1 MPGPSFWKFTWDII
15 KDPGLKLKIDQICK
29 GWFNQYGPIFVLN
42 VPGLKSRVNIMDPES
57 VQMLLAKDGKYP
69 IEMVFDFWVYYRN
82 TIRKDLFP
90 ETGGLLGNHG
100 EEWWRVRS
108 LVQQDM
114 LRPKSAMFYIDDL
127 EQIGLQFCEK
137 MEQKSDSNMEV
148 DDVTGLIYRWAL
160 EAVSSIF
167 LDARLNCLAENL
179 SPDSD
184 TARLIE
190 SVNIVLGE
198 DASDLVGGPPIW
210 KYISTPGY
218 RRFDK
223 ASTEIFNICKKLAD
237 VAVEKLE
244 NSSEEEK
251 EGLSVLERMIK
262 RAGPDSQIPAVMAM
276 DAITAGI
283 DTTGNKAAFLL
294 YDLATHPE
302 VQEQLH
308 KEIQEVIGKNEKVTE
323 SALKRMRFLKACVH
337 ESQRMKPAIPGL
349 NRETT
354 QDMVLGGY
362 QIPAGTVV
370 TYWNMLAM
378 NNEKNFPEP
387 ERFKPERWLRGCPGQ
402 HTAHPFAAIPFSFG
416 PRMCIGRR
424 FAELEV
430 YMLAIKV
437 MVKIMMT
444 EVYMLTIKVML
455 KIMMMEVYKQQMYIL
470 AIKVVQKFRLEY
482 HHEPVGMAIPF
493 VCRPDRNIKMKFI
506 PRN

>member
-1 MPGPSFWKFTWDII
+1 M
-15 KDPGLKLKIDQICK
+15 
-29 GWFNQYGPIFVLN
+29 
-42 VPGLKSRVNIMDPES
+42 
-57 VQMLLAKDGKYP
+57 
-69 IEMVFDFWVYYRN
+69 
-82 TIRKDLFP
+82 
-90 ETGGLLGNHG
+90 
-100 EEWWRVRS
+100 
-108 LVQQDM
+108 
-114 LRPKSAMFYIDDL
+114 
-127 EQIGLQFCEK
+127 
-137 MEQKSDSNMEV
+137 
-148 DDVTGLIYRWAL
+148 
-160 EAVSSIF
+160 
-167 LDARLNCLAENL
+167 
-179 SPDSD
+179 
-184 TARLIE
+184 
-190 SVNIVLGE
+190 
-198 DASDLVGGPPIW
+198 
-210 KYISTPGY
+210 
-218 RRFDK
+218 
-223 ASTEIFNICKKLAD
+223 
-237 VAVEKLE
+237 
-244 NSSEEEK
+244 
-251 EGLSVLERMIK
+251 SVLERMIK

-337 ESQRMKPAIPGL
+337 ESQRMKPAVLGL
-349 NRETT
+349 NRTT
-354 QDMVLGGY
+354 IQDMVLGGY

-437 MVKIMMT
+437 MVVLIMMIMML
-444 EVYMLTIKVML
+444 EVYMLTIKIML
-455 KIMMMEVYKQQMYIL
+455 KIMMMEVYKQQMYTL

>member
-1 MPGPSFWKFTWDII
+1 LPAGELAYAAAKPLRSMPGPSFWKFTWDVI
-15 KDPGLKLKIDQICK
+15 KDPGLKLKINQVCR

-42 VPGLKSRVNIMDPES
+42 VPGLASRVNIMDPES
-57 VQMLLAKDGKYP
+57 VQILLAKDGKYP

-82 TIRKDLFP
+82 NIRKDLFP

-100 EEWWRVRS
+100 KEWWRVRS

-114 LRPKSAMFYIDDL
+114 LRPKSAMFYLNDL
-127 EQIGLQFCEK
+127 EQIALQFCEK
-137 MEQKSDSNMEV
+137 MEHKADSSMEV
-148 DDVTGLIYRWAL
+148 DDVTGLLYRWAL
-160 EAVSSIF
+160 ESVSSIF

-198 DASDLVGGPPIW
+198 DASDMVGGPPVW
-210 KYISTPGY
+210 KYVSTPGY

-223 ASTEIFNICKKLAD
+223 ASTEIYNICKKLTQ
-237 VAVEKLE
+237 VAVEKLQ
-244 NSSEEEK
+244 NCSEK
-251 EGLSVLERMIK
+251 IEGLSVLEKMIR

-283 DTTGNKAAFLL
+283 DTTGNTAAFLL

-302 VQEQLH
+302 VQEQLY
-308 KEIQEVIGKNEKVTE
+308 KEIQDVIGKNEEVTE
-323 SALKRMRFLKACVH
+323 SALKRMRYLKACVH

-362 QIPAGTVV
+362 QIPSGTVV
-370 TYWNMLAM
+370 TYWNLLAM
-378 NNEKNFPEP
+378 NDEKNFPEP
-387 ERFKPERWLRGCPGQ
+387 EKFKPERWLRGCPGQ

-437 MVKIMMT
+437 
-444 EVYMLTIKVML
+444 
-455 KIMMMEVYKQQMYIL
+455 
-470 AIKVVQKFRLEY
+470 VQKFRLEY
-482 HHEPVGMAIPF
+482 CHQPVGMAIPF